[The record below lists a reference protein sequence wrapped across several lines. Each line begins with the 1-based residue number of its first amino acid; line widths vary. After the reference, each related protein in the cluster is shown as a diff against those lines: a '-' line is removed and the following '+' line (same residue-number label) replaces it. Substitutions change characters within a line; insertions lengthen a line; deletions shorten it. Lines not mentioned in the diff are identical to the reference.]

1 MPYVK
6 KYSAQTC
13 INFRPAKSPIYY
25 NYKSTENKNK
35 TSIKNKQNDEN
46 RNLALINEKLKVKNE
61 DIKNKYKANI
71 HTGKS
76 NFKVRINCF

>member
-6 KYSAQTC
+6 KYSAQTR

-46 RNLALINEKLKVKNE
+46 RNLALINEKLKV
-61 DIKNKYKANI
+61 
-71 HTGKS
+71 
-76 NFKVRINCF
+76 